1 LTAGLIKPSGGR
13 VETLGSPPSQSPEW
27 LAGIGYL
34 AQELPLYKRLSAE
47 ELLGMGRHLNPGW
60 DDAVARHRLAQLGF
74 PLDKPVGQLS
84 GGERAQVALAL
95 ALGKRPRLLL
105 LDEPVASLDPLARQ
119 DFLAGLAVASAET
132 DLTVVLSSHLVAD
145 IERVCDYLVV
155 LSASQV
161 QLSGDVEELLSR
173 HRLLIGPRRDT
184 RPLALKYEIVT
195 EQHTERQSTVLVRSE
210 GTVNEPWWDVSEIR
224 LEELVLAYMRRGASS
239 RIGAYE
245 MAEPL
250 SVGPSG
256 AVR

>member
-1 LTAGLIKPSGGR
+1 M
-13 VETLGSPPSQSPEW
+13 ETLGSPPNQSPDW
-27 LAGIGYL
+27 LARIGYL

-60 DDAVARHRLAQLGF
+60 DDGFARYRLSQLGF
-74 PLDKPVGQLS
+74 ALDKPVGQLS

-95 ALGKRPRLLL
+95 ALGKRPQLLL

-132 DLTVVLSSHLVAD
+132 ELTVVLSSHLVGD

-161 QLSGDVEELLSR
+161 QLSGDVEELLSH
-173 HRLLIGPRRDT
+173 HRLLTGPRRDT
-184 RPLALKYEIVT
+184 SPLAPKYEIVA
-195 EQHTERQSTVLVRSE
+195 EQHTERQSTVLVRSV
-210 GTVNEPWWDVSEIR
+210 GPVDEPWWEVSEVR
-224 LEELVLAYMRRGASS
+224 LEELVLAYMRRGAAA
-239 RIGAYE
+239 RVGTCE
-245 MAEPL
+245 MAGPL
-250 SVGPSG
+250 SG

>member
-1 LTAGLIKPSGGR
+1 LAGPD
-13 VETLGSPPSQSPEW
+13 W
-27 LAGIGYL
+27 LARIGYL
-34 AQELPLYKRLSAE
+34 AQELPLYQRLSAE

-60 DDAVARHRLAQLGF
+60 DDAFARHRLSQLGF
-74 PLDKPVGQLS
+74 PLDQPVGRLS

-95 ALGKRPRLLL
+95 AHGKRRRLLL

-132 DLTVVLSSHLVAD
+132 ELTVVLSSHLVAD

-155 LSASQV
+155 LSASRV

-184 RPLALKYEIVT
+184 SSLAHKYEIVA
-195 EQHTERQSTVLVRSE
+195 EQHTERQSTVLVRTE
-210 GTVNEPWWDVSEIR
+210 ATVHEPWWDVSEVR

-239 RIGAYE
+239 RVGAYE
-245 MAEPL
+245 PADPM
-250 SVGPSG
+250 SVGLSG